1 MLSMFAGRGE
11 LMNAAFI
18 TAVILLICAVSS
30 KVLYR
35 FGIPILILFLTIGM
49 LMGSEGP
56 GGIYF
61 DNAALAE
68 NICNLALLIIIF
80 SGGLT
85 PTGKQPG
92 RVLWLP
98 ESWPHWESFLLPRL

>member
-85 PTGKQPG
+85 PTG
-92 RVLWLP
+92 
-98 ESWPHWESFLLPRL
+98 